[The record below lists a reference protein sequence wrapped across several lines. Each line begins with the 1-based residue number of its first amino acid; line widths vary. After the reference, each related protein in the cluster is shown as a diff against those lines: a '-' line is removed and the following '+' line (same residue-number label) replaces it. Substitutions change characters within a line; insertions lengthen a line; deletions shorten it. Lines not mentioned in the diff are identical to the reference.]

1 MSLGPGTTLG
11 RYVIESPL
19 GAGGMGD
26 VYLAEDTGLHRR
38 VALKLLSGALA
49 ADDTARK
56 RLVREAQAAAGLDHP
71 NICTIYEVGEADGH
85 SFIAMQY
92 VDGETLAERLK
103 RGPLD
108 LPSAIALA
116 RQVAEALAEAH
127 RLGIVHRDIKPQ
139 NIMLTRSGQAKV
151 LDFGI
156 AKTAEARGTDLNTA
170 SALTVPG
177 LVPGTT
183 SYMSPEQA
191 RGEPVDQR
199 SDIFSFGIVLFEM
212 ASRAH
217 PFAHASSAETASAIL
232 TKDPAVSDI
241 AAPAELR
248 RILRKCLE
256 KDCERRYQ
264 TMRDL
269 VIDLENLARDLTAP
283 AAAASRP
290 RNSRLGGGPRRSRR
304 CWRWRRPRC
313 GSVDRHLRSRS
324 ATTSSSPT
332 SPIRRRLPV
341 CPPTA
346 AWWRSSAEGERFSR
360 VRDKSSSSS
369 CPTARRSS

>member
-1 MSLGPGTTLG
+1 MPLRAGASLG
-11 RYVIESPL
+11 RYVIDSPL

-38 VALKLLSGALA
+38 VALKLLPTALA

-85 SFIAMQY
+85 TYIAMQY
-92 VDGETLAERLK
+92 IDGETLAERLK

-108 LPSAIALA
+108 LPSAIALG

-127 RLGIVHRDIKPQ
+127 RLGIVHRHIKPQ
-139 NIMLTRSGQAKV
+139 NIMLTRSSQAKV

-156 AKTAEARGTDLNTA
+156 AKTSAFVGTELNTA
-170 SALTVPG
+170 SALTGPG

-183 SYMSPEQA
+183 AYMSPEQA
-191 RGEPVDQR
+191 RCEPVDQR
-199 SDIFSFGIVLFEM
+199 SDIFSFGIVLFETV
-212 ASRAH
+212 SRAH
-217 PFAHASSAETASAIL
+217 PFAHQSSAETASAIL

-256 KDCERRYQ
+256 KDRERRYQ
-264 TMRDL
+264 TMRD
-269 VIDLENLARDLTAP
+269 VAIDLETLARDLTAP
-283 AAAASRP
+283 AVAGPPPRKSRRALWAAASSIAALLAVLVAGALWFGR
-290 RNSRLGGGPRRSRR
+290 
-304 CWRWRRPRC
+304 
-313 GSVDRHLRSRS
+313 
-324 ATTSSSPT
+324 SSP
-332 SPIRRRLPV
+332 PV
-341 CPPTA
+341 DI
-346 AWWRSSAEGERFSR
+346 GL
-360 VRDKSSSSS
+360 
-369 CPTARRSS
+369 